1 MKIRT
6 QLAVAF
12 LLLAVV
18 PLTGIVL
25 YSYFSSL
32 QAIRQET
39 EAQARTMEARMTSLK
54 GELGRG
60 FERIGDVPASELMT
74 AARSHQEGRPD
85 PLFDRMVLGFGEA
98 APLLRSLEF
107 VPVPPSPLPSA
118 PPAPP
123 APGYHAETPHLV
135 EKVIIDV
142 PGILRQAR
150 RAAELAPETD
160 PHALAAIDAAVEAL
174 AEGEEAP
181 PVPAEPPEAGL
192 PAPAPPAPAIPSPPV
207 DVEKIRKEVAKQM
220 AESRKARADAN
231 AAERER
237 QRIAR
242 ERARVEKLM
251 IGRRLEM
258 PVWEQGKVV
267 GTVKAQIRGDELLR
281 RVLTRTP
288 RNQGEIPFAVDA
300 EGKLHTVDEVDRR
313 KLEGLQSDFVLQVR
327 TGTGARAFGY
337 WAVATSKDSESGL
350 VLGIARPA
358 PLQVVRK
365 AAARN
370 FAYGLGMIGLAL
382 LGILP
387 LSTRMTRNLKMVT
400 EGADRIAQGD
410 LDARVPVR
418 SRNEFGRLALAF
430 NRMAEDL
437 KTHQELLLE
446 EERLRRERE
455 MEQALLQTEYDRKT
469 RELEEAR
476 RFQLSLLP
484 KSLPDHPGFEI
495 AVSMRT
501 ATEVGGDYYDF
512 HLGEEGALTVA
523 VGDATGH
530 GAAAGTMVTVVKSLF
545 SADAGSSRPREFLDQ
560 AAQAVKRMELG
571 RMAMGLCLARLA
583 GSALTLSSAGMPPVF
598 IRRQASGEAEEI
610 ALQGMP
616 LGGLASEYQ
625 ERSLEVEP
633 GDTILLMTDGLPELQ
648 NGDGDPLG
656 YPRVRSLFESLG
668 AKPPEEIIAGLG
680 AAADSW
686 SGGQP
691 PKDDITFVVLRGRST
706 RPSA

>member
-18 PLTGIVL
+18 PLAGIVL

-32 QAIRQET
+32 RAIRQET
-39 EAQARTMEARMTSLK
+39 ETQARTLEARMTSLK

-60 FERIGDVPASELMT
+60 FERIGDVPAGELLT

-85 PLFDRMVLGFGEA
+85 PLFDKMVLGFGEA

-107 VPVPPSPLPSA
+107 IPVLPPPQPSRRGEEPSA

-123 APGYHAETPHLV
+123 APGSHAEVPHLV

-142 PGILRQAR
+142 PGILRHAR
-150 RAAELAPETD
+150 RAAELAPEAD
-160 PHALAAIDAAVEAL
+160 PHTLAAIDAAMEVL
-174 AEGEEAP
+174 AEP
-181 PVPAEPPEAGL
+181 GL
-192 PAPAPPAPAIPSPPV
+192 VVPAPPAIPSGGNPTV
-207 DVEKIRKEVAKQM
+207 DAERIRKEVAKQM
-220 AESRKARADAN
+220 AESRKALADAR

-242 ERARVEKLM
+242 EKARVEKLM
-251 IGRRLEM
+251 IGRSLEM
-258 PVWEQGKVV
+258 PVWEQGKII
-267 GTVKAQIRGDELLR
+267 GTVKAQIRGEELLR

-288 RNQGEIPFAVDA
+288 RHQGEIPFAVDA
-300 EGKLHTVDEVDRR
+300 EGKLHTIADADRR
-313 KLEGLQSDFVLQVR
+313 QLEGLQPDFAAQVR
-327 TGTGARAFGY
+327 AGTGARALGY
-337 WAVATSKDSESGL
+337 WAVATSKDPESGL
-350 VLGIARPA
+350 VFGIARPA
-358 PLQVVRK
+358 PLQAVRRT
-365 AAARN
+365 AARN

-387 LSTRMTRNLKMVT
+387 LSTRMTRNLKMVS
-400 EGADRIAQGD
+400 EGADRIAHGD
-410 LDARVPVR
+410 LEARVPVR

-437 KTHQELLLE
+437 KTHQERLLE
-446 EERLRRERE
+446 EERLRQERE
-455 MEQALLQTEYDRKT
+455 MEQALLQSEYERKT

-484 KSLPDHPGFEI
+484 KSLPDHPGFEV

-512 HLGEEGALTVA
+512 HLGEDGALTVA

-530 GAAAGTMVTVVKSLF
+530 GAVAGTMVTVVKSLF
-545 SADAGSSRPREFLDQ
+545 SAGAGSARPREFLDQ

-583 GSALTLSSAGMPPVF
+583 GGALTLSSAGMPPIFV
-598 IRRQASGEAEEI
+598 RRRASGEAEEI

-616 LGGLASEYQ
+616 LGGLASDYQ
-625 ERSLEVEP
+625 ERTLAVEP
-633 GDTILLMTDGLPELQ
+633 GDTILLMTDGLPELPD
-648 NGDGDPLG
+648 GDGDPLG

-668 AKPPEEIIAGLG
+668 GKPPEEIIAGLA

-691 PKDDITFVVLRGRST
+691 PKDDITFVVLRVRARST
-706 RPSA
+706 PPSA